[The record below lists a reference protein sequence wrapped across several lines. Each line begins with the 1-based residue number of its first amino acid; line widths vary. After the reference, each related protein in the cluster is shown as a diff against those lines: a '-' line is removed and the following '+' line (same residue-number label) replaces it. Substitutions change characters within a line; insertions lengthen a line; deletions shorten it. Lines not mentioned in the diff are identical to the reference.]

1 MYLYLNIQMHPYI
14 YNINAS
20 SSSSSGIRDLSW
32 RSRRAWKICSW
43 NSLLQLWKMAWV
55 QLKSYLSNVWNVSES
70 IFGGFLLS
78 SPQIQGRGRNV
89 VFQGFCLQSYN
100 PLSSLGMMTQHGV
113 QIAPQNW
120 SRLVQAYKPSISWGK
135 ECGANDTLATKRG
148 CSHFKTQQMWKT

>member
-1 MYLYLNIQMHPYI
+1 MYLYLYIQMHPYI

-20 SSSSSGIRDLSW
+20 SSSSSGIRYLSW

-43 NSLLQLWKMAWV
+43 NSLLQLWKMA
-55 QLKSYLSNVWNVSES
+55 LKSYLSNVWNVSES

>member
-1 MYLYLNIQMHPYI
+1 MLLKFTVATLENGVGSVEVVPVQCLECFRLNI
-14 YNINAS
+14 
-20 SSSSSGIRDLSW
+20 W
-32 RSRRAWKICSW
+32 
-43 NSLLQLWKMAWV
+43 
-55 QLKSYLSNVWNVSES
+55 
-70 IFGGFLLS
+70 GFLLS